1 MSLEGPFS
9 FDTIMFP
16 FLYLYATYFKKLYW
30 QSYIQ
35 YETKHFT
42 GFESVSVLDFFSEPF
57 QWQFPHFEFWH
68 GISILF

>member
-1 MSLEGPFS
+1 
-9 FDTIMFP
+9 MFHI
-16 FLYLYATYFKKLYW
+16 
-30 QSYIQ
+30 YIQ

>member
-1 MSLEGPFS
+1 
-9 FDTIMFP
+9 MFP
-16 FLYLYATYFKKLYW
+16 YLYLYATYLKNFTGNVPYI
-30 QSYIQ
+30 YIQ